1 MPGSIRT
8 STVLAAIFCLCTL
21 LSLLLS
27 PLAVAQ
33 VYKITDLGTLAGGSS
48 EAYGLNALGQ
58 VVGTSCVDSDCHAFL
73 WTKAGGM
80 QDLGTLP
87 GGGSYSVAT
96 GVNELMQVA
105 GSSDFAQPF
114 RGDTHAFLWTTTA
127 GMLDL
132 GTLGCPDI
140 TGANGI
146 NSFGQIVG
154 TSTIPPCPGG
164 GQYRAFLWSKDSGM
178 QDLGTL
184 PGGSFSLANGINAFS
199 WVVGYS
205 GCSNCGG
212 SHPFVWTTS
221 GMQDLGT
228 LPGGTFGAAIGV
240 SDVGAVIGMS
250 DSAISGA
257 DAFLWTARGGMHDL
271 GTLPGGT
278 WSSAYAVNDSGYV
291 VGSADSPASR
301 NHSFVLRKNGGA
313 SSNTS
318 HAFIWTK
325 RRGMLDLNHLIVPRH
340 SGWVLQSAQG
350 ITLFGQIAGWG
361 TFNGNTH
368 AFLLTPLPFLR
379 CLTTIQFCQIQS
391 RHVPKCCAFE
401 LPSE

>member
-1 MPGSIRT
+1 MRGSLRT
-8 STVLAAIFCLCTL
+8 STILAAIFCLCTV

-58 VVGTSCVDSDCHAFL
+58 VVGTSCGDSDCHAFL

-87 GGGSYSVAT
+87 GGGSYSIAT
-96 GVNELMQVA
+96 GVNELTQVA

-114 RGDTHAFLWTTTA
+114 MGNTRAFLWTSTA

-146 NSFGQIVG
+146 NYFGQIVG

-164 GQYRAFLWSKDSGM
+164 GQYRAFLWSKNSGM

-184 PGGSFSLANGINAFS
+184 PGGSLSVANGINMFGQ
-199 WVVGYS
+199 VVGYS
-205 GCSNCGG
+205 DCSICVDA
-212 SHPFVWTTS
+212 HPFIWTTS
-221 GMQDLGT
+221 GMLDLGT
-228 LPGGTFGAAIGV
+228 LPGGTFAAAIGV
-240 SDVGAVIGMS
+240 NNVGSVVGTS
-250 DSAISGA
+250 NSAISGA
-257 DAFLWTARGGMHDL
+257 DAFLWTAGEGMRDL
-271 GTLPGGT
+271 GTLPGGI
-278 WSSAYAVNDSGYV
+278 WSTAYAVNDRGYV
-291 VGSADSPASR
+291 VGSADSATSR
-301 NHSFVLRKNGGA
+301 NHGFVLRKNGGA
-313 SSNTS
+313 SSNSS
-318 HAFIWTK
+318 HAFIWTE
-325 RRGMLDLNHLIVPRH
+325 RRGMRDLNDLIVRRH

-350 ITLFGQIAGWG
+350 INLFGQIVGWG
-361 TFNGNTH
+361 TYKGNTH
-368 AFLLTPLPFLR
+368 AFLLTPAPFHR
-379 CLTTIQFCQIQS
+379 
-391 RHVPKCCAFE
+391 
-401 LPSE
+401 